1 MGKGSII
8 LEFLLMLPVL
18 LLLFGMTM
26 LFYDDFHGQ
35 LHLQESNRIL
45 AWSVGDRYDANQ
57 EFDEK
62 AVSAAKAQ
70 YERRNAWE
78 KALDSSGDDFWTFG
92 DKPDSWA
99 VNIEERKTP
108 AGTNAVYFGKTDW
121 AMLTAGNMELRMTKV
136 APSYIG
142 ILAVSSAVQGM
153 GEKVEDS
160 IVAHAN
166 AFTHTKNA
174 LDAGGDDDFAPEA
187 VVVRRMSNVHEDR
200 YDSFTRK
207 FVEIA
212 VDDWPG
218 FAERKT
224 ETEAIKLPEKQY
236 KERVLG
242 FYTQ

>member
-1 MGKGSII
+1 MRAGSII

-45 AWSVGDRYDANQ
+45 AWSVGDRYDANRDL
-57 EFDEK
+57 DEK
-62 AVSAAKAQ
+62 AVAAAKEQ
-70 YERRNAWE
+70 YLRRNAWE
-78 KALDSSGDDFWTFG
+78 KTLDSSGDDFWTFG

-108 AGTNAVYFGKTDW
+108 ATNAVYFGKTDW
-121 AMLTAGNMELRMTKV
+121 AMLTAGNMELKMTKV

-153 GEKVEDS
+153 DEKVEDS

-166 AFTHTKNA
+166 TFTHTKNA
-174 LDAGGDDDFAPEA
+174 LDAGGGDDFAPEA
-187 VVVRRMSNVHEDR
+187 VVVRRMNDAHADR
-200 YDSFTRK
+200 DEEYRSR

-212 VDDWPG
+212 VGDWTG
-218 FAERKT
+218 FTQPKQ
-224 ETEAIKLPEKQY
+224 EANGVVLPDSQHKRAFLKYAQ
-236 KERVLG
+236 
-242 FYTQ
+242 